1 MCHLGSAFCVRYD
14 LSKKTGGAT
23 SKYSQ
28 STKKIRESAFKNKNF
43 IYICMSINCPNS
55 KIFILGIKLKVLL
68 YFIRALYLTDEL
80 RKA

>member
-28 STKKIRESAFKNKNF
+28 STKKSRKLLKIKIY

-55 KIFILGIKLKVLL
+55 KIFILGMKLKVLL
-68 YFIRALYLTDEL
+68 YFIRART
-80 RKA
+80 